1 MSADA
6 QFAAAVGLL
15 ESPERMREILSRP
28 ASMPATSPADAK
40 EDKRDE

>member
-6 QFAAAVGLL
+6 QFAAAVALL

-28 ASMPATSPADAK
+28 ASMPATSPADAR